1 MTNADIAA
9 ALARCADLLEV
20 QHADARR
27 VRAYRIAAHSVRT
40 FPSDVAALAM
50 REGRQALDAALYGVG
65 KSIAAAI
72 EQLVRTGRWA
82 MLERLEGAVS
92 CEEIFM
98 SLPGIGHELASR
110 IHERLG
116 VETLEALEQAA
127 HDGRLDQV
135 EGFGPRRARAVRDAM
150 AALFSHPGRSRTATA
165 AQAPD
170 APSVAALLD
179 VDAHY
184 RNLADQG
191 TLPRIVPRRFNPRGT
206 RSLPI
211 LHDEVEGFH
220 VHALFS
226 NSALAHKVKRTQDW
240 VIVHHDRDGIAG
252 QHTVV
257 TEQHGPLEGRRVV
270 RGREV
275 ESAEYYARESPAQ
288 SAART
293 ESRDRG
299 SSVQSSPL

>member
-9 ALARCADLLEV
+9 ALTRCAELLEI

-27 VRAYRIAAHSVRT
+27 ISAYRIAAHSVRT
-40 FPSDVAALAM
+40 FPGDVAVLAR
-50 REGRQALDAALYGVG
+50 REGRQGLDAALYGVG

-98 SLPGIGHELASR
+98 SLPGVGHELASR
-110 IHERLG
+110 IHEQLG

-127 HDGRLDQV
+127 HDGRLERV
-135 EGFGPRRARAVRDAM
+135 EGFGPRRARAVRDAL
-150 AALFSHPGRSRTATA
+150 AAVLSRPGHSRTPAPA
-165 AQAPD
+165 AD
-170 APSVAALLD
+170 APSVEALLE

-184 RNLADQG
+184 RNLAERG
-191 TLPRIVPRRFNPRGT
+191 ALPLIVPRRFNPRGMI
-206 RSLPI
+206 SLPI

-226 NSALAHKVKRTQDW
+226 NSALAHKVKRTHDW
-240 VIVHHDRDGIAG
+240 VVIHHDRDGLTG

-270 RGREV
+270 RGREI
-275 ESAEYYARESPAQ
+275 ESSEYYASVSPAQ
-288 SAART
+288 SPRPS
-293 ESRDRG
+293 EL
-299 SSVQSSPL
+299 Q

>member
-9 ALARCADLLEV
+9 ALARCADLLEI
-20 QHADARR
+20 QHADAGRI
-27 VRAYRIAAHSVRT
+27 RAYRVAAQSVRT
-40 FPSDVAALAM
+40 FPGDVAALAT
-50 REGRQALDAALYGVG
+50 REGCEGLDAALYGVG

-98 SLPGIGHELASR
+98 SLPGVGHELASR
-110 IHERLG
+110 IHEQLG

-127 HDGRLDQV
+127 HDGRLEHV
-135 EGFGPRRARAVRDAM
+135 EGFGPRRARAVRDAL
-150 AALFSHPGRSRTATA
+150 AAVLSRSGRLRTRTERS
-165 AQAPD
+165 AQEPD
-170 APSVAALLD
+170 APSVEALLE

-184 RNLADQG
+184 RNLAEQG
-191 TLPRIVPRRFNPRGT
+191 ALPRIVPRRFNPRGAN
-206 RSLPI
+206 SLPI

-226 NSALAHKVKRTQDW
+226 NSALAHKVKRTHDW
-240 VIVHHDRDGIAG
+240 VVIYHDRDGVTG

-270 RGREV
+270 RGREI
-275 ESAEYYARESPAQ
+275 ESSEYYARKSPPP
-288 SAART
+288 T
-293 ESRDRG
+293 TTRDE
-299 SSVQSSPL
+299 VQLSLL

>member
-1 MTNADIAA
+1 MTNTDIAA
-9 ALARCADLLEV
+9 ALSRCADLLEA

-27 VRAYRIAAHSVRT
+27 VSAYRIAAHSVRT
-40 FPSDVAALAM
+40 YPGDVAALALRDG
-50 REGRQALDAALYGVG
+50 REALDAALYGVG
-65 KSIAAAI
+65 KSIAGAI

-110 IHERLG
+110 IHEQLG

-127 HDGRLDQV
+127 HDGRLERV
-135 EGFGPRRARAVRDAM
+135 EGFGRRRARAVRDAL
-150 AALFSHPGRSRTATA
+150 AAVFARPGYSAMRPEISTH
-165 AQAPD
+165 APD
-170 APSVAALLD
+170 APSVEALLE

-184 RNLADQG
+184 RNLAEQG
-191 TLPRIVPRRFNPRGT
+191 TLPRIVPRRFNPRGS

-226 NSALAHKVKRTQDW
+226 NSALAHKVKRTHDW
-240 VIVHHDRDGIAG
+240 VVIYHDRDGVTG

-257 TEQHGPLEGRRVV
+257 TEQHGPLQGRRVV
-270 RGREV
+270 RGREL
-275 ESAEYYARESPAQ
+275 ETSHCYARVSAAQ
-288 SAART
+288 SPGA
-293 ESRDRG
+293 EIVSH
-299 SSVQSSPL
+299 